1 MEVVA
6 ASIRGQDASIAAERD
21 GSRAALR
28 GGLWRPS
35 AGLGICLTVVIA
47 HAEAHAGECTLE
59 TPACHLENGK
69 RLLEKDPKR
78 AADELLASY
87 KLDERTD
94 TLALCATALERARR
108 YGHALETW
116 QRIIV
121 FRESELD
128 AAKGAVRKASSRK
141 RAAARAAVARAEEQ
155 MQEAAEAIMRLWSS
169 VARVRVRI
177 PAGQQLAVAHDG
189 EEVDVSREVLVNAGR
204 DELVFTRKD
213 GSVERVTVEVAA
225 GANAT
230 IDAPAA
236 RMAKAA
242 PQKPMKQEKTAE
254 PTKRAEAKNPAMLS
268 KPAAEAER
276 AEPAEPAAPPL
287 TAVRLTEEPRS
298 RTMSRVGLGLVAG
311 AVVAAGAAGGLGYL
325 SSHDHDRSRELGC
338 SPDGQ
343 CPFGPAAD
351 LAERSND
358 RARLAQISAVAG
370 GAMLA
375 TGAVLWL
382 VGRGK
387 TRRAPADVALRVA
400 PSFTATFTATSAA
413 TSAALSWRF

>member
-1 MEVVA
+1 MA
-6 ASIRGQDASIAAERD
+6 
-21 GSRAALR
+21 
-28 GGLWRPS
+28 
-35 AGLGICLTVVIA
+35 ICLAVVIA
-47 HAEAHAGECTLE
+47 HSEAHAGECTLE

-69 RLLEKDPKR
+69 RLIEKDPRR

-94 TLALCATALERARR
+94 TLALYATALERDRR

-128 AAKGAVRKASSRK
+128 AAKAAVRKASSRK
-141 RAAARAAVARAEEQ
+141 RAAARAAVTRAEEQ

-169 VARVRVRI
+169 VARVRLRI
-177 PAGQQLAVAHDG
+177 PAGQQIAVTHDG

-213 GSVERVTVEVAA
+213 GSVERVTVQAAA

-236 RMAKAA
+236 TRLAKAA
-242 PQKPMKQEKTAE
+242 PPKPMKLERPKAAAMEAPTRPMKQEK
-254 PTKRAEAKNPAMLS
+254 
-268 KPAAEAER
+268 
-276 AEPAEPAAPPL
+276 PAEPARRAEAEKPAKPAKPTSAAQEPAGSAEPRL
-287 TAVRLTEEPRS
+287 TAVRRTEEPRS
-298 RTMSRVGLGLVAG
+298 RTMSRAGLGLVAG

-325 SSHDHDRSRELGC
+325 ASHDYDRSRQLGC
-338 SPDGQ
+338 SPEGQ

-358 RARLAQISAVAG
+358 RARLAQISAIAG

-387 TRRAPADVALRVA
+387 TRRAPAPADIALRVA
-400 PSFTATFTATSAA
+400 PSFTAT
-413 TSAALSWRF
+413 SAALSWRF

>member
-1 MEVVA
+1 MA
-6 ASIRGQDASIAAERD
+6 
-21 GSRAALR
+21 
-28 GGLWRPS
+28 
-35 AGLGICLTVVIA
+35 ICLTVVIA

-59 TPACHLENGK
+59 TPACHLQNGK
-69 RLLEKDPKR
+69 RLLEKEPKR

-87 KLDERTD
+87 RLDERTD
-94 TLALCATALERARR
+94 TLALYATALERDRR

-128 AAKGAVRKASSRK
+128 AAKAAVRKARSSK

-230 IDAPAA
+230 IDAPVA

-242 PQKPMKQEKTAE
+242 PQKPMKLERPKAAEVEAPAKPAQQAKAE
-254 PTKRAEAKNPAMLS
+254 PPIKPA
-268 KPAAEAER
+268 KPAAAAES
-276 AEPAEPAAPPL
+276 AEPPF

-298 RTMSRVGLGLVAG
+298 RAMSRVGLGLVAG

-325 SSHDHDRSRELGC
+325 ASHDYDRSRQLGC
-338 SPDGQ
+338 SSDGQ

-387 TRRAPADVALRVA
+387 TRRAPAPADVALRVT
-400 PSFTATFTATSAA
+400 PSFTATSAA